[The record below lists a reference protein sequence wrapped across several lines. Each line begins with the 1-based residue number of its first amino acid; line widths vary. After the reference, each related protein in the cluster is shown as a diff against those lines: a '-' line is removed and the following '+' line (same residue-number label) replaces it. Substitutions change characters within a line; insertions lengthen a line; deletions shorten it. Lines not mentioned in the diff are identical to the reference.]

1 MKKRRESPAGV
12 TATGQQGIDPAL
24 SDRRLG
30 ASTRRFFNRQEL
42 PMQFTRFIQKFVRDD
57 EGVTAI
63 EYGLIAALIA
73 VVIIAAV
80 TIVGTQLN
88 IVFTAIGTALTAAN

>member
-1 MKKRRESPAGV
+1 MKN
-12 TATGQQGIDPAL
+12 L
-24 SDRRLG
+24 YLG
-30 ASTRRFFNRQEL
+30 FQRFVNDE
-42 PMQFTRFIQKFVRDD
+42 

-80 TIVGTQLN
+80 TTTGTR
-88 IVFTAIGTALTAAN
+88 VCETFRTVAAGLGATNVAACP